1 MPASRGQAVL
11 LRSAVRNLLSG
22 SSAGES
28 CIVRVERRDQWF
40 ELTGVVD
47 SQRTRV
53 ALLAL
58 VPPHD
63 GCRYVIDKL
72 RVSSMLPAGEYL
84 S

>member
-1 MPASRGQAVL
+1 MPALRGQAEL
-11 LRSAVRNLLSG
+11 LRRSVRNLLSRR
-22 SSAGES
+22 SAGES
-28 CIVRVERRDQWF
+28 CAVRIERRDQWF

-47 SQRTRV
+47 SQQTRV

-72 RVSSMLPAGEYL
+72 RVSSMLPAGEYV